1 MDKKIREHFRNTDP
15 VLYEASITV
24 GELKLNPSNNYF
36 ERLCESIVNQ
46 QLSEKAGD
54 TIFGR
59 LKELF
64 PKRNIEAL
72 QLLKLPDDILRG
84 CGISRPKIAYMKGIA
99 KEVHAKTIPF
109 LDFTKM
115 SNDAVIEELVKLK
128 GIGRWTA
135 EMFLM
140 FTLGREDI
148 FSYGDLGLRRGMQ
161 KLYKLKKEPS
171 IRTAERISKKWSPYR
186 TFASLVLWRSL

>member
-1 MDKKIREHFRNTDP
+1 MDKKIRKHFQKADP
-15 VLYEASITV
+15 VLYGASLTV
-24 GELKLNPSNNYF
+24 GELALHPTDNYF

-59 LKELF
+59 LKDLF
-64 PKRNIEAL
+64 PERKIDAQRL
-72 QLLKLPDDILRG
+72 MKLPDDLLRG
-84 CGISRPKIAYMKGIA
+84 CGISRPKIAYMKAIA
-99 KEVHAKTIPF
+99 KEVCAETIPF
-109 LDFTKM
+109 PDFAKM
-115 SNDAVIEELVKLK
+115 TNDGVIEELVKLK

-186 TFASLVLWRSL
+186 TYACLILWRSL